1 MRATRFLPH
10 AAATLLSLL
19 AARARAQQPTALSNQ
34 APASSGST
42 QVAQTGFQQAAQPP
56 GADFKDSSRL
66 KLSAGGFLST
76 GNARSL
82 SLTASGDYF
91 LRRLDNQFE
100 ISAAANYG
108 RSGVGRS
115 GPTNPTVVNYQARAR
130 YDRFFTNQI
139 AGLVSVSAL
148 RDRFQGLN
156 LRLSIDPGLAYYFID
171 QKSQRFWTELGYDLQ
186 YDVRRQEFIDAAALQ
201 DPPVILDDTEVR
213 HNVRLFVGYD
223 NQISQAVKFNLG
235 VEYLQ
240 NVQAAKN
247 ARVNVDAGLTSQLSG
262 NFSIAATVSV
272 RYDHNPLPGVEKT
285 DVISALNLVYT
296 LSE

>member
-1 MRATRFLPH
+1 MNVPRFLPIAV
-10 AAATLLSLL
+10 AALSSLL
-19 AARARAQQPTALSNQ
+19 TAGARAEQPSALSNQ
-34 APASSGST
+34 APASAGTT
-42 QVAQTGFQQAAQPP
+42 QVAQTGFQQAAERP
-56 GADFKDSSRL
+56 GDEFKDSSRL

-91 LRRLDNQFE
+91 LRRLENQFE
-100 ISAAANYG
+100 ITAAANYG
-108 RSGVGRS
+108 RSAVGSS
-115 GPTNPTVVNYQARAR
+115 GPTNPTVANYQARAR
-130 YDRFFTNQI
+130 YDRFFTSQI
-139 AGLVSVSAL
+139 AGLIGVSAL
-148 RDRFQGLN
+148 RDRFQGLD
-156 LRLSIDPGLAYYFID
+156 LRLSIDPGVAYYFID

-186 YDVRRQEFIDAAALQ
+186 YDVRRQEFIDAAALET
-201 DPPVILDDTEVR
+201 PPVVLNETEVR

-223 NQISQAVKFNLG
+223 NQVSQAVKFNLG

-262 NFSIAATVSV
+262 NFSVAATVSV

-296 LSE
+296 LTE